1 MKKEVL
7 NIKNGLSIMKI
18 KLLSIFL
25 FAAFVSIGQS
35 GQVSGLVTDEDGNL
49 LPYTTVHIKNID

>member
-1 MKKEVL
+1 
-7 NIKNGLSIMKI
+7 MKI